1 VRAFAEQ
8 ITMLGLTMLLGAVG
22 LGAFCRLF
30 YNATIYALP
39 CFVGLFVG
47 FFAES
52 TGAGLSAAITFGV
65 AAGVLL
71 LAIGQK
77 ILTLLRSPFLRAIVA
92 LTFAVP
98 AALTGYF
105 AVYNLAGLT
114 AATSIWRQVFAI
126 AGALAVGATA
136 WQRLASPPDADTRDR
151 HSPAQP

>member
-1 VRAFAEQ
+1 
-8 ITMLGLTMLLGAVG
+8 MLGLTILLGAAG

-30 YNATIYALP
+30 YNVTIYALP
-39 CFVGLFVG
+39 CLVGLFVES
-47 FFAES
+47 FAEN
-52 TGAGLSAAITFGV
+52 TGAGVFGAITFGV

-71 LAIGQK
+71 LVIGQT
-77 ILTLLRSPFLRAIVA
+77 IFALLQSPLLRAIVA

-105 AVYNLAGLT
+105 ATYNLAGLT
-114 AATSIWRQVFAI
+114 FASDIWRQAFAI

-136 WQRLASPPDADTRDR
+136 WARLASPPDAHIRDH

>member
-1 VRAFAEQ
+1 
-8 ITMLGLTMLLGAVG
+8 MLGLTFLLGAAD

-39 CFVGLFVG
+39 CLVGLFVG
-47 FFAES
+47 FFAEN
-52 TGAGLSAAITFGV
+52 TGAGPFGAITFGV

-71 LAIGQK
+71 LAIGQT
-77 ILTLLRSPFLRAIVA
+77 IFALLKSPFLRAVVA

-105 AVYNLAGLT
+105 AVYNLAELT
-114 AATSIWRQVFAI
+114 AASEIWRQAFAI

-136 WQRLASPPDADTRDR
+136 WARLASPPDAHTRD
-151 HSPAQP
+151 HHLPAQP